1 MYTQIQ
7 NFHMKGLE
15 IMGTQ
20 LISMGTIL
28 AIVVVVAVLVLLA
41 MDYVKASPNKA
52 YIISGL
58 RKEPKVMIGK
68 AGIKIP
74 FLEKMDEFSELSK
87 EKAELITNRIYDLDG
102 KFDTQ
107 ISDDTFNQHHT
118 QIGYKIG
125 GSFEDYSD
133 NGNIGFEILFP
144 HIYAS
149 YEEAQYN
156 NYRLSAQMEK
166 QSNGEVII
174 VLYEDKVPVETIRW
188 DEWQKYKCNHIKEE
202 SKNSSF
208 TDALTDYE
216 PYSAKFEDIFRD
228 YCGNKDRKMWPM
240 QYLAYWVEP
249 VILMENDGS
258 YTAKKE

>member
-1 MYTQIQ
+1 MNKDLKKIYDKI
-7 NFHMKGLE
+7 H
-15 IMGTQ
+15 
-20 LISMGTIL
+20 TIKNIL
-28 AIVVVVAVLVLLA
+28 
-41 MDYVKASPNKA
+41 
-52 YIISGL
+52 
-58 RKEPKVMIGK
+58 
-68 AGIKIP
+68 
-74 FLEKMDEFSELSK
+74 MDEFSELSK
-87 EKAELITNRIYDLDG
+87 EKAELIANRIYDLDG

-107 ISDDTFNQHHT
+107 ISDETSNQHHT

-133 NGNIGFEILFP
+133 NGDIGFEILFP
-144 HIYAS
+144 HVYAS

-216 PYSAKFEDIFRD
+216 PYSAKIEDIFRD
-228 YCGNKDRKMWPM
+228 YCDNQDRKVWSL
-240 QYLAYWVEP
+240 QCLAYWVEP

-258 YTAKKE
+258 YTARKNDSDGVKVGDTDA

>member
-1 MYTQIQ
+1 
-7 NFHMKGLE
+7 MKA
-15 IMGTQ
+15 INAT
-20 LISMGTIL
+20 TIGNL
-28 AIVVVVAVLVLLA
+28 
-41 MDYVKASPNKA
+41 
-52 YIISGL
+52 
-58 RKEPKVMIGK
+58 
-68 AGIKIP
+68 
-74 FLEKMDEFSELSK
+74 
-87 EKAELITNRIYDLDG
+87 
-102 KFDTQ
+102 
-107 ISDDTFNQHHT
+107 
-118 QIGYKIG
+118 IGYKIG

-133 NGNIGFEILFP
+133 NGDIGFEILFP
-144 HIYAS
+144 HVYAS

-188 DEWQKYKCNHIKEE
+188 DEWQKYECNHIKEE

-228 YCGNKDRKMWPM
+228 YCGNQDRKVWSM

-258 YTAKKE
+258 YTARKNDSISAEPAQ